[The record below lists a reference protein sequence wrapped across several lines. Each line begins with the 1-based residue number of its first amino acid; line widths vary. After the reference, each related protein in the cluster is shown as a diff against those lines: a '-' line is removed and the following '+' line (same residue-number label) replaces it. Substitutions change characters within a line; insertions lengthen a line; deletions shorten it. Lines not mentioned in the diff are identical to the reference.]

1 VEHSH
6 LNVRLKNFAVPV
18 RHSLNLDRSFRL
30 WKEENR
36 NTHHPR
42 ETNRTPIDW
51 QAMEARLEWSWVG
64 AA

>member
-6 LNVRLKNFAVPV
+6 RNVRRKKFALPV

-51 QAMEARLEWSWVG
+51 QAKEAKLEWSWVE